1 MNIFQNRLKPESQQE
16 TDGPYRD
23 ETSFK
28 WRGKNPD
35 NRSISDSSSGTPD
48 ELASSDTMTIR
59 TLTLDEESAYTVD
72 ESVGIDPY
80 NTGSFDA
87 S

>member
-1 MNIFQNRLKPESQQE
+1 LKIVKNRLKPDSPQE
-16 TDGPYRD
+16 TDSPYHD
-23 ETSFK
+23 ETSFN
-28 WRGKNPD
+28 WRGRDPD
-35 NRSISDSSSGTPD
+35 NGNVTDSSSGTSD

-80 NTGSFDA
+80 NTGSFNA

>member
-1 MNIFQNRLKPESQQE
+1 LKIFKNRLKPDSQPTTE
-16 TDGPYRD
+16 GPYRD
-23 ETSFK
+23 ETSFN
-28 WRGKNPD
+28 WRGQDPD
-35 NRSISDSSSGTPD
+35 KGNVTDSRSGTPD
-48 ELASSDTMTIR
+48 ELASGDTMTVR

>member
-1 MNIFQNRLKPESQQE
+1 MKIFKNRLKPDSQQA
-16 TDGPYRD
+16 TDGPYGD
-23 ETSFK
+23 ETSFN
-28 WRGKNPD
+28 WRGKNSD
-35 NRSISDSSSGTPD
+35 NGSVTDSRNGTPD
-48 ELASSDTMTIR
+48 KLASSDTMTIR

>member
-1 MNIFQNRLKPESQQE
+1 LKIFKNRLKPDSQQATE
-16 TDGPYRD
+16 RPYRD

-28 WRGKNPD
+28 WRGKDPD
-35 NRSISDSSSGTPD
+35 NGNVTDSR
-48 ELASSDTMTIR
+48 SDTMTIR

>member
-1 MNIFQNRLKPESQQE
+1 MKIFQNRLKPDSQRE

-28 WRGKNPD
+28 WRGKDPD
-35 NRSISDSSSGTPD
+35 NGNVTDSRSETPD

>member
-1 MNIFQNRLKPESQQE
+1 MKIFQNRLKPDSQQA
-16 TDGPYRD
+16 TDGPYLD
-23 ETSFK
+23 ETTFN
-28 WRGKNPD
+28 WRGKEPD
-35 NRSISDSSSGTPD
+35 NGSVTDSRSGTPD
-48 ELASSDTMTIR
+48 ELASGDTMTIR

>member
-1 MNIFQNRLKPESQQE
+1 MKILKSRLKPDSQQK

-23 ETSFK
+23 ETSFN
-28 WRGKNPD
+28 WRGKDPD
-35 NRSISDSSSGTPD
+35 NESVTDS
-48 ELASSDTMTIR
+48 SSDTMTIR
-59 TLTLDEESAYTVD
+59 TLTLDEESAYTVE

-80 NTGSFDA
+80 NTGSFNA

>member
-1 MNIFQNRLKPESQQE
+1 MKIFKNRLKPESQQATE
-16 TDGPYRD
+16 GPYRD
-23 ETSFK
+23 ETSFE
-28 WRGKNPD
+28 WRGKDPD
-35 NRSISDSSSGTPD
+35 KENVTDSRRGTPD

-59 TLTLDEESAYTVD
+59 TLTLDEESAYIVD